1 MNRVDIVSSETEP
14 IAPHVLLWGIIILM
28 TVWAYIGCEDE
39 STPESHSHTM
49 NQLENQGM
57 NSVDTSRD
65 AFVSLDMDR
74 SLDSQ
79 WHTREYPHILDEWP
93 LNAVQVLA
101 THNSYHIQPRPDAL
115 DEWRY
120 THPSL
125 EQQLSMGVRQIEL
138 DLHAHLDGFYEV
150 YHLPIIDEETH
161 CRLFITCLQTMLEW
175 STQNP
180 YHLPLTVLIELKD
193 LIDPYKIT
201 NEQELD
207 QVILSIWPSDK
218 IITPDEVR
226 AESPTLRTAL
236 IQNGWPLIAQLRGR
250 IMFVLLNQ
258 DHHHDAYLGEQS
270 DVVNRLLF
278 IRGGAE
284 RDYGS
289 IVEWGDPRQYESDLA
304 QAYYGNY
311 LIRVKADDP
320 IQNISERSVQREIVL
335 TQSYAHWI
343 NSDFVNTD
351 YNDVWQEALDLLPR
365 CVPAYCEVD

>member
-1 MNRVDIVSSETEP
+1 MNRVDIVSSGTEP
-14 IAPHVLLWGIIILM
+14 IATHILLWNIIIMM
-28 TVWAYIGCEDE
+28 TVWVHVGCEDE
-39 STPESHSHTM
+39 SILESDSSMM
-49 NQLENQGM
+49 NQFENHEMTSPDAPLDASVFSDM
-57 NSVDTSRD
+57 NLT
-65 AFVSLDMDR
+65 
-74 SLDSQ
+74 LDSQ
-79 WHTREYPHILDEWP
+79 WQNREYPHILDHWP

-115 DEWRY
+115 DDWRY

-125 EQQLSMGVRQIEL
+125 EQQLLMGVRQIEL

-161 CRLFITCLQTMLEW
+161 CRLFITCLQTILDW
-175 STQNP
+175 STQNS
-180 YHLPLTVLIELKD
+180 YHLPITVLIELKD
-193 LIDPYKIT
+193 LIDAYKIT
-201 NEQELD
+201 DEQALD

-218 IITPDEVR
+218 IITPDEIR
-226 AESPTLRTAL
+226 AEAPTLRTAL
-236 IQNGWPLIAQLRGR
+236 NQNGWPPIAQLRGR

-289 IVEWGDPRQYESDLA
+289 IVEWGDPRNHESDLA

-320 IQNISERSVQREIVL
+320 IQNISERSLQREVVL

-343 NSDFVNTD
+343 NSDFINAD
-351 YNDVWQEALDLLPR
+351 YNDVWQKALDLLPR
-365 CVPAYCEVD
+365 CVPAYCEVQ